1 MAFLAPLFLAGLAA
15 VALPILL
22 HLRKNRP
29 QKTVAF
35 SSLMFLEAS
44 PPVTK
49 RRSRLQDVVLLILR
63 CLALALLV
71 LAFARPFFP
80 SKTKPVTADDSVM
93 NFILIDSSASMRGA
107 PLDAALLTAN
117 KLVDG
122 FSADDWIAVATF
134 SDRLRPLL
142 GPERA
147 RELPPGER
155 KSAALTALSAVK
167 ADWNATHLD
176 ASLLAAVT
184 EDVAM
189 KLHVISDFQKG
200 STFDRLRGEAWP
212 DQLQIIP
219 HPVTRANGWANAGV
233 RILPPE
239 KLTSRVRVSNSEG
252 SAKSDFTL
260 SWNGQPLTVS
270 VPAGESAVF
279 DAPPN
284 LPADGRV
291 TLTGDD
297 FPFDNEASWTTPPR
311 PVARIWYPGQAA
323 ITDATEGLYFLS
335 RALQSTPEYEV
346 EIGAEVPKDS
356 PSLTITDGR
365 LDDLAIPAMQ
375 GFLKAGGNALFT
387 VRDAESAGM
396 IAKILGTKAGAAK
409 EARVD
414 DHVRLGE
421 IDFSSNVFAPFADAR
436 YSDFSGIRIWRYRIL
451 APDLISRGNVLARF
465 DSGDPEWLSFSVGKG
480 TLHVLTTTWRPVD
493 SQLALTTKFPPL
505 LHSLLAVPGNRRGPL
520 VVGES
525 ISLPAEIKRI
535 TLPDGSEVDAQSP
548 FRATE
553 IPGIYKAGNFTF
565 SVQLDPSESELT
577 PLPEAEFRSL
587 GLPLDAP
594 VFSAQTAE
602 TKVELSNIE
611 QERSQRFGWW
621 ALVAAAAFFIAETGW
636 AAFVGNR
643 LTNATS

>member
-29 QKTVAF
+29 KETVAF

-63 CLALALLV
+63 CLALALLI

-80 SKTKPVTADDSVM
+80 SKIKPVAAAGVVM
-93 NFILIDSSASMRGA
+93 NFILIDTSASMRGA
-107 PLDAALLTAN
+107 SLDQALLIAN

-122 FSADDWIAVATF
+122 FSADDWIAVGTF

-142 GPERA
+142 SPERA
-147 RELPPGER
+147 RELTPGER
-155 KSAALTALSAVK
+155 KSAAATALSAVK

-184 EDVAM
+184 DDVPM
-189 KLHVISDFQKG
+189 KLHVIGDFQKG
-200 STFDRLRGEAWP
+200 ATYDRLRGEAWP

-219 HPVTRANGWANAGV
+219 HPVTRAKGWTNAGV

-239 KLTSRVRVSNSEG
+239 KLTSRVRVTNSEG

-270 VPAGESAVF
+270 VPPGESAIF

-284 LPADGRV
+284 LPADGKV

-311 PVARIWYPGQAA
+311 PVARIWYPGQTAV
-323 ITDATEGLYFLS
+323 TDTNESLYFVS
-335 RALQSTPEYEV
+335 RALQPTPNYEI
-346 EIGAEVPKDS
+346 EIRPDIPKEA
-356 PSLTITDGR
+356 PSLTISDGR
-365 LDDLAIPAMQ
+365 LDDPAITAMQ
-375 GFLKAGGNALFT
+375 GFLKAGGNTLFI
-387 VRDAESAGM
+387 VRDAESAATIGR
-396 IAKILGTKAGAAK
+396 ILGVKAGVAREAK
-409 EARVD
+409 VN

-421 IDFSSNVFAPFADAR
+421 IDFNSSVFAPFADAR
-436 YSDFSGIRIWRYRIL
+436 YSDFSGIRFWKYRVL
-451 APDLISRGNVLARF
+451 APDLVARGNVLAQF
-465 DSGDPEWLSFSVGKG
+465 DSGEPAWLTFPVGKG

-493 SQLALTTKFPPL
+493 SQLALTTKFAPL
-505 LHSLLAVPGNRRGPL
+505 LHSLLAVPMNQRAPL
-520 VVGES
+520 MVGES
-525 ISLPAEIKRI
+525 FAAPSGVTK
-535 TLPDGSEVDAQSP
+535 PDGLKVDVQPGMP
-548 FRATE
+548 FTGTDA
-553 IPGIYKAGNFTF
+553 PGIYRGEDFAF
-565 SVQLDPSESELT
+565 SVQLDPAESELT
-577 PLPEAEFRSL
+577 PVPESELRSL
-587 GLPLDAP
+587 GLPLDP
-594 VFSAQTAE
+594 PKFTTQSVESRAE
-602 TKVELSNIE
+602 ISNLE
-611 QERSQRFGWW
+611 QERRQRFGWW
-621 ALVAAAAFFIAETGW
+621 ALVAAAGFFLAETAW
-636 AAFVGNR
+636 AALASKR
-643 LTNATS
+643 LTPATP